1 MAVTVFAAI
10 DIGTYDVTLEIF
22 EISSKGIHSLD
33 RIRHRL
39 ELGRE
44 AFSVSK
50 KIGPEMVDELCQV
63 LVDFRGIMKGYKV
76 DAYRAIA
83 TTALREAKNSLFILG
98 KIRQTSGFDVHIVS
112 NSEQRF
118 LSYKAIASIES
129 NFEEMIR
136 HGTAIIDVG
145 GGSSQI
151 SVFDNS
157 ELICTQNLQMGSL
170 RIRERL
176 MTAMTESSDYEKLVD
191 QLISYNLKSFKHL
204 YLKDH
209 KIENLIFSGGDFFTG
224 MLFKDP
230 RHRDRATRIL
240 TRDDFTRWYLKVERK
255 SLQDL
260 AIQNNISMEYAS
272 LLRPTSVIYARIVE
286 LLNPVQIWAPGTHL
300 SRGLAYEYAEGH
312 NILKARHDFDND
324 IVTCTK
330 NIARRYDVSLP
341 HINNMELT
349 ALSVFQAT
357 QPLHGLGERQK
368 LMLRVAVMLHD
379 IGKYISY
386 NNIGENTYNIIMS
399 NEIIGLTHVEREIIA
414 LAGRYMTME
423 FDDYED
429 LVEHSSLNRDEYLIV
444 AEFTA
449 IMRLANGLDRSH
461 MQKIRGISTEL
472 KKKKLAISL
481 DVSSDYILENSL
493 IGDEANF
500 FEEVFGVR
508 PVIRTRRTL

>member
-1 MAVTVFAAI
+1 MAVKIYAAV

-22 EISSKGIHSLD
+22 EISPKGIHSVD

-39 ELGRE
+39 ELGKE
-44 AFSVSK
+44 AFSASR

-63 LVDFRGIMKGYKV
+63 LMDFRRIMKSYHV
-76 DAYRAIA
+76 DVYRAIA

-98 KIRQTSGFDVHIVS
+98 KIRHTSGFDVQILS

-151 SVFDNS
+151 SVFDHS

-176 MTAMTESSDYEKLVD
+176 MTATTESSDYEKLVD
-191 QLISYNLKSFKHL
+191 QLISYNLRNFKAM

-209 KIENLIFSGGDFFTG
+209 QIENLIFSGADFFTG
-224 MLFKDP
+224 MLFRDP

-240 TRDDFTRWYLKVERK
+240 TREDFTRWYLKVERK
-255 SLQDL
+255 SLQDI
-260 AIQNNISMEYAS
+260 AIQNNVSMESAS
-272 LLRPTSVIYARIVE
+272 LLRPTSIIYARIVD

-300 SRGLAYEYAEGH
+300 SRGLAYEYAETNG
-312 NILKARHDFDND
+312 ILKARHDFAND

-330 NIARRYDVSLP
+330 NIARRYGVSLP

-357 QPLHGLGERQK
+357 EPLHGLGGRQK

-399 NEIIGLTHVEREIIA
+399 NEIIGLTHLEREIIA
-414 LAGRYMTME
+414 LAGRYMTEE

-429 LVEHSSLNRDEYLIV
+429 LVEHSSLNREDYLIV

-461 MQKIRGISTEL
+461 MQKITGISTEL
-472 KKKKLAISL
+472 KKKKLAINL
-481 DVSSDYILENSL
+481 EVNSDYVLENSL
-493 IGDEANF
+493 IGSETDF